1 MKTNFKRLSLAAAVA
16 AATAW
21 SGMASAQIVEP
32 EPEPGPGG
40 LFDGSD
46 AKVSSRARGDLAII
60 PYYTVQEQF
69 ATAIHIM
76 NTTDKTQVVK
86 LRARRGR
93 DSMDSLDFN
102 LVLSPKDVWV
112 GSMSDDDGKI
122 VITTK
127 DTSCTAPA
135 GTPNGNG
142 GVDFVMPDQDS
153 IDTLIDFRTGAEEGY
168 VEIIG
173 MGETIDEAQPIAIA
187 AKHVNGVP
195 RDCGAVRSNFFRV
208 EGAGDPGYVVG
219 TNPVKGVHAPWL
231 TAQTCA
237 TEVGCS
243 NVPASGLDVN
253 FYKGTQFDA
262 LKVSWAVT
270 DGQAGLEFGSNAV
283 HIEGFS
289 NSAMMTNQ
297 QVIVEG
303 ATDRLGYLWPDLDGG
318 PPVITIGDNPD
329 AGKFGKYDRIIRDIL
344 GVSSVQNDWSS
355 RDGGTF
361 AVATDWVVTMPGQYL
376 MVDPRLTGG
385 YIDSLRDPNDPR
397 YQPCDPDE
405 CDWRD
410 IPVGLDITYYN
421 REEGSFT
428 PEEGG
433 LVVSPA
439 INITPDGIV
448 LPYEV
453 NVINW
458 QVDADDILRS
468 QYAVS
473 FRPDFEDDR
482 GWADLGVT
490 PTLRQTQRVWQWNP
504 VGDIP
509 VGFPVQV
516 VNEAVPLIGFAV
528 WERQFDATPQANY
541 GRAIDHSYGSAL
553 MLPSEPVL

>member
-40 LFDGSD
+40 LIDGSD
-46 AKVSSRARGDLAII
+46 AQISSRARGDLAII
-60 PYYTVQEQF
+60 PYYTVNEQF

-76 NTTDKTQVVK
+76 NATDKTQVVK
-86 LRARRGR
+86 LRARRGF

-135 GTPNGNG
+135 GVPNGNG
-142 GVDFVMPDQDS
+142 GVDFVMPDQES
-153 IDTLIDFRTGAEEGY
+153 VDTLVDFREGAEEGY
-168 VEIIG
+168 IEVIG
-173 MGETIDEAQPIAIA
+173 MGEPINEQQPIAIA

-208 EGAGDPGYVVG
+208 DGAGEPGYIVG

-237 TEVGCS
+237 SELACS

-297 QVIVEG
+297 QVVLLG
-303 ATDRLGYLWPDLDGG
+303 QTDPLGYLWPDLDGG
-318 PPVITIGDNPD
+318 PPVFNAGDNED
-329 AGKFGKYDRIIRDIL
+329 LGKRGKYDRIIRDIM
-344 GVSSVQNDWSS
+344 GVSSIQNDWSS

-376 MVDPRLTGG
+376 MVDPANYLL
-385 YIDSLRDPNDPR
+385 SLNDPNSPA
-397 YQPCDPDE
+397 YVPCLPNV

-410 IPVGLDITYYN
+410 IPVGLNITYYN

-439 INITPDGIV
+439 INVTPDGIA

-473 FRPDFEDDR
+473 FRPLFEDDR

-490 PTLRQTQRVWQWNP
+490 PSAVKTQSVWNWVLDGAVP
-504 VGDIP
+504 VINDR
-509 VGFPVQV
+509 
-516 VNEAVPLIGFAV
+516 VPLIGFAV
-528 WERQFDATPQANY
+528 WERQFDATPEANY
-541 GRAIDHSYGSAL
+541 GRAIDHSYGSAIA
-553 MLPSEPVL
+553 PPGEPVL